1 MSLGCVCGKS
11 KILHTRCSG
20 VCTLCVYLLFRLD
33 YALLRCYTPL
43 FNLCAGFP
51 LNHIAKTV
59 LITSTTVWFEVRTY
73 VMIETSLQYLAFK
86 LGPGSAFTQET
97 LQHVLPYN
105 RDVSLVY
112 ISLVFL
118 FIEWLGTQNWRL

>member
-1 MSLGCVCGKS
+1 VL
-11 KILHTRCSG
+11 
-20 VCTLCVYLLFRLD
+20 LC
-33 YALLRCYTPL
+33 CYTPL
-43 FNLCAGFP
+43 FDPSAGSP
-51 LNHIAKTV
+51 LNQIAKTV
-59 LITSTTVWFEVRTY
+59 FITPTTVWFEVRTD

-105 RDVSLVY
+105 RDVPVVY